1 MDREQVRE
9 KVIEVICEQLQV
21 EREKLKDETSFI
33 DDLGAD
39 SLDLAEL
46 AMEFEDEF
54 DISIPE
60 DDEGIKTVGQ
70 AVDLVM
76 KMAE

>member
-21 EREKLKDETSFI
+21 ERDKLKDETSFI